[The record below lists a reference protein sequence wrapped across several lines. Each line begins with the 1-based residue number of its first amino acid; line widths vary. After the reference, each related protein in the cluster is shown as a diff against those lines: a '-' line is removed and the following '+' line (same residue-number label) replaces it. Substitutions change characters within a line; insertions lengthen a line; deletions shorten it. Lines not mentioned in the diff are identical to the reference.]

1 MTACWVPEP
10 PFWPFVKKGDHLD
23 PDFGKI
29 ISGNIFNHKE
39 DSLGIILSRIP
50 GPTFWFMKAQK
61 NLCFH
66 VSCVLSTS
74 RGSRDEMGEGIIKPH
89 KISHQSHANFSCRND
104 SHKLIE
110 VGIFTIFSFGF
121 YLKLLRC
128 LTY

>member
-1 MTACWVPEP
+1 MNHGIHSYE
-10 PFWPFVKKGDHLD
+10 KKA
-23 PDFGKI
+23 FRKT
-29 ISGNIFNHKE
+29 
-39 DSLGIILSRIP
+39 P

-61 NLCFH
+61 NQCFH

-74 RGSRDEMGEGIIKPH
+74 RGSRDEMGEGIIKPQ

-104 SHKLIE
+104 SHKLIK

-128 LTY
+128 LTS